1 MLTTGS
7 TGGEKGKEKAETV
20 ETETAWDKSG
30 AESGDRVQLSAGC
43 TGSREME
50 KMERIWQ
57 NLWKR
62 KKKKYAS
69 QDVEMEESENKE
81 NAGASNAAIVT
92 DTKEESVDVS
102 PQKVIVKTAG
112 KCRLGRLK
120 VRYLHYYVG
129 VT

>member
-1 MLTTGS
+1 
-7 TGGEKGKEKAETV
+7 
-20 ETETAWDKSG
+20 
-30 AESGDRVQLSAGC
+30 
-43 TGSREME
+43 ME

-81 NAGASNAAIVT
+81 NAGAGNAAIVT
-92 DTKEESVDVS
+92 ETKEESVDVS

-120 VRYLHYYVG
+120 V
-129 VT
+129 